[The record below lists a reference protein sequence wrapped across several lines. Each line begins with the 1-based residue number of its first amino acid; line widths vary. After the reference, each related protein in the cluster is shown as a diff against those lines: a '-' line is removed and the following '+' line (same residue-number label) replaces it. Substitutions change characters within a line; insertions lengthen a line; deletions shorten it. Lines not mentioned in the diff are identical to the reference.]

1 MREPAHATRSSHEIP
16 ACSPALTVSFLI
28 PVDCAVLTWFT
39 DVTDASGE
47 ITGYISNTGIPSIS
61 RLPDQELDVITPYSV
76 FPVMLVDPAIGLV
89 WWKNMVEGKMMQ
101 SGSSRPAQQQHNSF
115 ITFNQIRTEAQNP
128 RA

>member
-1 MREPAHATRSSHEIP
+1 M
-16 ACSPALTVSFLI
+16 
-28 PVDCAVLTWFT
+28 FT

-47 ITGYISNTGIPSIS
+47 IIGYISNTGIPSIS

-76 FPVMLVDPAIGLV
+76 FPVMLVDPAVGLV

-101 SGSSRPAQQQHNSF
+101 SRSPRLAQQGHNSF
-115 ITFNQIRTEAQNP
+115 LTFDQICMEVQNP